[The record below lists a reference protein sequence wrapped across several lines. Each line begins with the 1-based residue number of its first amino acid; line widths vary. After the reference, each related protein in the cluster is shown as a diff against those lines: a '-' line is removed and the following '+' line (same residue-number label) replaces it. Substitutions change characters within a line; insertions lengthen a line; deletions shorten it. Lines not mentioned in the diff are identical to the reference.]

1 LLSHGARK
9 LARYSWST
17 VYEEIEFMLD
27 LDNLKK
33 VDNEMKREVFRAVLY
48 GADGVDMT
56 MIKKRTCS
64 GQT

>member
-1 LLSHGARK
+1 
-9 LARYSWST
+9 
-17 VYEEIEFMLD
+17 MLD

-64 GQT
+64 DQT